1 MIKKITNGYKK
12 LSVATQ
18 QLITALGTVLLIL
31 GIILVTGYGRG
42 KDEVKVR
49 KAKEEKPKEHVTEI
63 ETTGKMVN
71 EEEIWRYGMKK
82 KHEEQQEKLED
93 LNQGLSDISMTLENV
108 IKKKKEVGEGDQQI
122 RSMQEQIDVLTDM
135 VQKMGSKQVENKRDS
150 KFKVIKVAL
159 ERKEEEEKVKNVED
173 SIPAGAFAKAVLLS
187 GVDASTSLSATS
199 EPKPILVRIIDT
211 GTLPRKFKSDLK
223 DCHIIASGY
232 GDISSERVYG
242 RLENLSCVE
251 RSSGEVI
258 ETEVAG
264 YIAGED
270 GRVGVK
276 GEVIEKGRGYIG
288 KSVIGGVL
296 QGVAGIMNPGRDMG
310 VTSVGGVSALFAE
323 KQSAANKF
331 KSGMSQGMSSSMD
344 RLSKYYIDRAESI
357 SPVVQIA
364 SGRIIDVVFTEGADI
379 GTAKVKKKLEM
390 KRIESERESER
401 QVEQMVSR
409 NEDN

>member
-42 KDEVKVR
+42 EDEVKR

-296 QGVAGIMNPGRDMG
+296 QGVAGVINPGRDMG

-379 GTAKVKKKLEM
+379 GTAKVKKKLER
-390 KRIESERESER
+390 KRIESERDSAR
-401 QVEQMVSR
+401 QVEEMVSR
-409 NEDN
+409 NEEN

>member
-42 KDEVKVR
+42 EDEVKVR

-199 EPKPILVRIIDT
+199 EPKPVLVRIIDT

-296 QGVAGIMNPGRDMG
+296 QGVAGVINPGRDMG

-379 GTAKVKKKLEM
+379 GTAKVKKKLER
-390 KRIESERESER
+390 KRIESERDSER
-401 QVEQMVSR
+401 QVEEMVSR
-409 NEDN
+409 NEEN

>member
-1 MIKKITNGYKK
+1 M
-12 LSVATQ
+12 
-18 QLITALGTVLLIL
+18 LIL

-42 KDEVKVR
+42 EDEVKVR

-135 VQKMGSKQVENKRDS
+135 VQKMGSKQVESKRDS

-232 GDISSERVYG
+232 GDI
-242 RLENLSCVE
+242 
-251 RSSGEVI
+251 
-258 ETEVAG
+258 TEVH
-264 YIAGED
+264 
-270 GRVGVK
+270 
-276 GEVIEKGRGYIG
+276 
-288 KSVIGGVL
+288 
-296 QGVAGIMNPGRDMG
+296 Q
-310 VTSVGGVSALFAE
+310 
-323 KQSAANKF
+323 
-331 KSGMSQGMSSSMD
+331 
-344 RLSKYYIDRAESI
+344 
-357 SPVVQIA
+357 
-364 SGRIIDVVFTEGADI
+364 
-379 GTAKVKKKLEM
+379 
-390 KRIESERESER
+390 
-401 QVEQMVSR
+401 
-409 NEDN
+409 

>member
-31 GIILVTGYGRG
+31 GIILVTGYGREE
-42 KDEVKVR
+42 DEVKVR

-296 QGVAGIMNPGRDMG
+296 QGVAGVINPGRDMG

-379 GTAKVKKKLEM
+379 GTAKVKKKLER

>member
-31 GIILVTGYGRG
+31 GIILVTGYGREE
-42 KDEVKVR
+42 DEVKVR

-199 EPKPILVRIIDT
+199 EPKPVLVRIIDT

-296 QGVAGIMNPGRDMG
+296 QGVAGVINPGRDMG

-379 GTAKVKKKLEM
+379 GTAKVKKKLER
-390 KRIESERESER
+390 KRIESERDSER
-401 QVEQMVSR
+401 QVEEMVSR
-409 NEDN
+409 NEEN

>member
-1 MIKKITNGYKK
+1 MIKKVTNGYKK

-42 KDEVKVR
+42 EDEVKEK

-108 IKKKKEVGEGDQQI
+108 IKRKQETGEGGEQI

-135 VQKMGSKQVENKRDS
+135 VQKMGINQVESKKES

-159 ERKEEEEKVKNVED
+159 ESRDEEEKVKNVED
-173 SIPAGAFAKAVLLS
+173 SIPAGAFAKAILLS

-288 KSVIGGVL
+288 KSIIGGVL
-296 QGVAGIMNPGRDMG
+296 QGVAGVINPGRDMG
-310 VTSVGGVSALFAE
+310 VASVGGVSALFAE
-323 KQSAANKF
+323 KQSTRDKF
-331 KSGMSQGMSSSMD
+331 KGGLSQGMSSSMD

-379 GTAKVKKKLEM
+379 GTAKVKKKLER
-390 KRIESERESER
+390 KRIELEKEVDM

>member
-31 GIILVTGYGRG
+31 GIILVTGYGREE
-42 KDEVKVR
+42 DEVKVR

-135 VQKMGSKQVENKRDS
+135 VQKIGSKQVENKRDS

-199 EPKPILVRIIDT
+199 EPKPVLVRIIDT

-296 QGVAGIMNPGRDMG
+296 QGVAGVINPGRDMG

-379 GTAKVKKKLEM
+379 GTAKVKKKLER
-390 KRIESERESER
+390 KRIESERDSER
-401 QVEQMVSR
+401 QVEEMVSR
-409 NEDN
+409 NEEN